1 MFGMRGVDGKGAY
14 VGGCIEIFMVLE
26 NLNQKLRLWMNN
38 ELLRY
43 PKS

>member
-26 NLNQKLRLWMNN
+26 NFKLKTALMD
-38 ELLRY
+38 E
-43 PKS
+43 